1 MRKAASAILP
11 PRIRG
16 YPGDDR
22 PVVKRPP
29 NPDCLAHFV
38 QSRLDPMKLTS
49 VLWPRI
55 LLLGWLLPALA
66 ADKPVKVKEVPKDVE
81 VFKAPDFPDR
91 TFSEVEVYTDDIT
104 LPEEHEI
111 TRKYAKKAKSKK
123 ADALLVMSLVPS
135 GEQLV
140 PFQGFKRTYAYKAV
154 AVRFTGPPGSAPRVV
169 DAPSSEN
176 RKRSSSDIQ
185 LEASGTGFFIT
196 KDGYMISNHHVVS
209 NAVMVR
215 VLMKGE
221 LLETKVV
228 KTDPANDLALLKV
241 RVPSDVTPLPIGSSR
256 AVRLGD
262 PVITVGFPRPGIQ
275 GQEPKLTKGNISSLS
290 GVRDT
295 PHEFQISNPIQPGN
309 SGGAL
314 VDQSGNVVGIV
325 VATLR
330 GGQNVNYAIKS
341 AYLKAMLENA
351 SELPDISLAVPFLSP
366 RTDREVIDQTVEAS
380 AQVLAFH

>member
-1 MRKAASAILP
+1 
-11 PRIRG
+11 
-16 YPGDDR
+16 
-22 PVVKRPP
+22 
-29 NPDCLAHFV
+29 
-38 QSRLDPMKLTS
+38 MKLKT
-49 VLWPRI
+49 
-55 LLLGWLLPALA
+55 LLLPYLLILGWMLPTLA
-66 ADKPVKVKEVPKDVE
+66 ADKPAKVKDVPKEVE
-81 VFKAPDFPDR
+81 IFRAPDLPDR
-91 TFSEVEVYTDDIT
+91 TVAEVEVYTDDIT
-104 LPEEHEI
+104 LSEEPEI
-111 TRKYAKKAKSKK
+111 TKKYAKKAKGKK

-154 AVRFTGPPGSAPRVV
+154 AVRFTGPPGSAPRAI
-169 DAPSSEN
+169 DTPPAEN
-176 RKRSSSDIQ
+176 RKRSGSEIQ
-185 LEASGTGFFIT
+185 LEGSGTGFFIT
-196 KDGYMISNHHVVS
+196 KDGYMVSNHHVVE
-209 NAVMVR
+209 NAVIVR
-215 VLMKGE
+215 ILRKGE
-221 LLETKVV
+221 LLEAKVI

-241 RVPSDVTPLPIGSSR
+241 QVPSDVTPLPIGSSR

-275 GQEPKLTKGNISSLS
+275 GQEPKLTKGDISSLS

-314 VDQSGNVVGIV
+314 VDQSGNVVGVV

-351 SELPDISLAVPFLSP
+351 AELPETSLITPSPSP
-366 RTDREVIDQTVEAS
+366 RTDREVIDQTVDAS
-380 AQVLAFH
+380 AQVLAFQ